1 MNLRD
6 RLRDWGDD
14 DDHEK
19 RHENEDKNAEHG
31 VNTDEDKEDD
41 GPFDKSAS

>member
-14 DDHEK
+14 DHEK
-19 RHENEDKNAEHG
+19 RHLNEDENAEHG
-31 VNTDEDKEDD
+31 VNPDEKEEEGNGTVDK
-41 GPFDKSAS
+41 PAP